1 MEENKEN
8 VGDYLEKLALICD
21 GIQQLFPEGRQA
33 LIFELET
40 EDFKKVQKNFRDIDR
55 MFKRFQIDISGIECI
70 FIDKNLYNDL
80 ENEKKKKEEE
90 LVKNEEDKKKEKFLY
105 KLKNLFT

>member
-1 MEENKEN
+1 
-8 VGDYLEKLALICD
+8 
-21 GIQQLFPEGRQA
+21 
-33 LIFELET
+33 
-40 EDFKKVQKNFRDIDR
+40 VQKNFRDIDR